1 MAWTAPMTFT
11 DGTPLTAA
19 QLNTH
24 LRDNLIETAPAKAS
38 REGGY
43 FVTTGPNSITER
55 LAVSAIVPNLDNTS
69 STSYD
74 DLDIT
79 GGPTVTTRTGSK
91 AFVII
96 SGLMRI
102 QGTSTTAVTRMSY
115 EVSGDSSIAPADTI
129 SIRNSG
135 ASAIGPSFAHVVSN
149 LTPGT
154 NTFTA
159 KYRVSSGTGDFSTR
173 RITVFP
179 L

>member
-11 DGTPLTAA
+11 DGSPLTAA

-24 LRDNLIETAPAKAS
+24 LRDNLAETAPAKATT
-38 REGGY
+38 EGGY
-43 FVTTGPNSITER
+43 FTSTGPNSITER
-55 LAVSAIVPNLDNTS
+55 LTVSAIVPNLDTTT
-69 STSYD
+69 STSYT
-74 DLDIT
+74 DLAAT
-79 GGPTVTTRTGSK
+79 YGPEVTARTGSK

-96 SGLMRI
+96 SGLMRVD
-102 QGTSTTAVTRMSY
+102 QGTTQVSRMSY
-115 EVSGDSSIAPADTI
+115 EVSGASSIQAGDQY

-135 ASAIGPSFAHVVSN
+135 GAAIMPSFCHVVEN
-149 LTPGT
+149 LTPGN

-159 KYRVSSGTGDFSTR
+159 KYRVSSSTGEFSTR